1 MTCLYCGSENL
12 LRNGHSSNRK
22 QRYKCRSCNRQSRDN
37 PQPNGY
43 TQERRE
49 EILRAYQE
57 RSSLRGI
64 ERTFKVS
71 RNTVSSGSAC
81 LFGHITWPAL
91 PVRLAR
97 LSVRDRDGSLPSLRS
112 SSPSVTACAD
122 GVRFGAVP

>member
-1 MTCLYCGSENL
+1 MTCVYCGSDKL
-12 LRNGHSSNRK
+12 VRNGHSSNGK

-71 RNTVSSGSAC
+71 RNTVSSW
-81 LFGHITWPAL
+81 LL
-91 PVRLAR
+91 KK
-97 LSVRDRDGSLPSLRS
+97 
-112 SSPSVTACAD
+112 
-122 GVRFGAVP
+122 GANSGR